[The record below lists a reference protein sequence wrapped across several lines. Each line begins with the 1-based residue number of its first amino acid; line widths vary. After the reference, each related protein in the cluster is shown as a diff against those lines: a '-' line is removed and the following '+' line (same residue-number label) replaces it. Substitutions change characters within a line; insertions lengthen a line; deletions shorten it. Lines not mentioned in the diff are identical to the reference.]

1 MQQAQEPGHTATEE
15 LERDDPAAAPDRVHR
30 ANRSLRVRMI
40 GAVLV
45 AGVTT
50 VAVGAF
56 GINRMSELSEKADVV
71 YAEGTVPVDAL
82 RTLQVDWWELQ
93 THIARA
99 NVEALPPESRAS
111 SLEKSATSAQTLTT
125 DVEAA
130 ADLPLSPDAH
140 AAFEE
145 FAGATEQYLALVA
158 QIQQIVTDAQARGA
172 AAAAQLA
179 AGPPL
184 SPAAQRVVAEQQ
196 AAGQAQVLA
205 AMAGPIAEMNELELS
220 IVESATTATAAA
232 TAAAADA
239 AGEARDAYEA
249 ARTLTVIAIV
259 VAFALSLAI
268 GLLVARSVRRPVQH
282 MRDVLGAVADGDL
295 TVRAGTVGGGAELGE
310 MARSLD
316 TTLDALGNVLGL
328 VSDSAGRLA
337 GASTE
342 LNGAAEAMAQNA
354 RVATTQADDVVSSA
368 GAVAASVDTVATGS
382 SQMESAIREISQ
394 NASEASRVASQ
405 AVDVAENT
413 TRTVGKLGDSS
424 QEIATV
430 IKLIN
435 GIAEQTNL
443 LALNATI
450 EAARAGE
457 AGKGFAVV
465 ASEVKELAQ
474 ETARATEDISK
485 RVEAIQA
492 DTAGAVDAIS
502 QISTVIGEINDF
514 QATIAAAVEEQTA
527 TTNEMNRNVAEAAT
541 GTQGIAAAISGL
553 AAGTQETNARVAD
566 AQRAAGELARMSG
579 ELQEAVSRFQ
589 V

>member
-1 MQQAQEPGHTATEE
+1 MYDGHEPESAV
-15 LERDDPAAAPDRVHR
+15 DADPSPAEGRR
-30 ANRSLRVRMI
+30 GNRSLRVRMI

-45 AGVTT
+45 ASVTT

-56 GINRMSELSEKADVV
+56 GINRMSELSAKADLV

-82 RTLQVDWWELQ
+82 RTLQVDWWQLQ
-93 THIARA
+93 TDIARA
-99 NVEALPPESRAS
+99 NIEALPAESRAS
-111 SLEKSATSAQTLTT
+111 SQQKAT
-125 DVEAA
+125 EAA
-130 ADLPLSPDAH
+130 KTLAADVQAAAALPLSAQAK
-140 AAFEE
+140 AAYAQ
-145 FAGATEQYLALVA
+145 FAGATSKYLTLVA
-158 QIQQIVTDAQARGA
+158 QVQQIVTEAQQKGA

-184 SPAAQRVVAEQQ
+184 TPAQQKAVAEQQ
-196 AAGQAQVLA
+196 AAGQAQVTA
-205 AMAGPIAEMNELELS
+205 AMQPLIAQMNDLEVT

-232 TAAAADA
+232 TTAAATA

-249 ARTLTVIAIV
+249 ARTLTLVAIAGAV
-259 VAFALSLAI
+259 VLALAI
-268 GLLVARSVRRPVQH
+268 GLLIARSVRRPVQY
-282 MRDVLGAVADGDL
+282 MRDVLGRVADGDL
-295 TVRAGTVGGGAELGE
+295 SVRAGTVGGGAELGA
-310 MARSLD
+310 MAQSLD
-316 TTLDALGNVLGL
+316 TTLDALGSVFGL
-328 VSDSAGRLA
+328 INASTSRLA
-337 GASTE
+337 DASTE
-342 LNGAAEAMAQNA
+342 LNTAAEAMAGNA
-354 RVATTQADDVVSSA
+354 RTSAAQADEVVASA
-368 GAVAASVDTVATGS
+368 GAVASSVDTVATGS
-382 SQMESAIREISQ
+382 SQMESAIREIAH
-394 NASEASRVASQ
+394 NATEAARVAHQ
-405 AVDVAENT
+405 AVGVAEAT
-413 TRTVGKLGDSS
+413 TQTVGKLGDSS
-424 QEIATV
+424 EEIATV

-502 QISTVIGEINDF
+502 RISSVIGEINDF
-514 QATIAAAVEEQTA
+514 QATIATAVEEQTA
-527 TTNEMNRNVAEAAT
+527 TTNEMNRNVAQAAS
-541 GTQGIAAAISGL
+541 GTQGIAAAIAGL
-553 AAGTQETNARVAD
+553 AAGSQETNQRVAD

-579 ELQEAVSRFQ
+579 ELQDAVSRFR

>member
-1 MQQAQEPGHTATEE
+1 MDQTHGTGYAATEE
-15 LERDDPAAAPDRVHR
+15 VAADGAERGGRSWGLQSRV
-30 ANRSLRVRMI
+30 L

-45 AGVTT
+45 VALTT
-50 VAVGAF
+50 VGVGAF
-56 GINRMSELSEKADVV
+56 GIQRMSLLSDQAQAV
-71 YAEGTVPVDAL
+71 YDDGAQPLDAL
-82 RTLQVDWWELQ
+82 RTLQADWWQ
-93 THIARA
+93 MGANIARA
-99 NVEALPPESRAS
+99 NIPTVPAETRARS
-111 SLEKSATSAQTLTT
+111 QQTAQELTQKLVDNRAAVAGMPLSAETRAHFAEFEGAVDSYLGVLRQLL
-125 DVEAA
+125 VIA
-130 ADLPLSPDAH
+130 ADPA
-140 AAFEE
+140 
-145 FAGATEQYLALVA
+145 AGAEVA
-158 QIQQIVTDAQARGA
+158 QLVGQLDELEIV
-172 AAAAQLA
+172 
-179 AGPPL
+179 
-184 SPAAQRVVAEQQ
+184 
-196 AAGQAQVLA
+196 
-205 AMAGPIAEMNELELS
+205 IAES
-220 IVESATTATAAA
+220 IAAA
-232 TAAAADA
+232 TESASVTAQATAT
-239 AGEARDAYEA
+239 EAQDAYTS
-249 ARTLTVIAIV
+249 ARTLTLVIIV
-259 VAFALSLAI
+259 A
-268 GLLVARSVRRPVQH
+268 GLLISVVLAVLVSRSVTRPVQ
-282 MRDVLGAVADGDL
+282 RIREVLGQVAAGDL
-295 TVRAGTVGGGAELGE
+295 TVRAGRTGGAELGE
-310 MARSLD
+310 MAGSLD
-316 TTLDALGNVLGL
+316 HTLDAIGTVLTL
-328 VSDSAGRLA
+328 VGDSSTRLAAASTQLNNAAEGMRLDAQTAAGQAEEVVTSAGSV
-337 GASTE
+337 AS
-342 LNGAAEAMAQNA
+342 
-354 RVATTQADDVVSSA
+354 
-368 GAVAASVDTVATGS
+368 SVDTVATGS
-382 SQMESAIREISQ
+382 AQMEAAIREIAH
-394 NASEASRVASQ
+394 NATEAARVAGQ
-405 AVDVAENT
+405 AVAVAENT

-474 ETARATEDISK
+474 ETARATEDISR

-553 AAGTQETNARVAD
+553 AAGTQETNARVSD